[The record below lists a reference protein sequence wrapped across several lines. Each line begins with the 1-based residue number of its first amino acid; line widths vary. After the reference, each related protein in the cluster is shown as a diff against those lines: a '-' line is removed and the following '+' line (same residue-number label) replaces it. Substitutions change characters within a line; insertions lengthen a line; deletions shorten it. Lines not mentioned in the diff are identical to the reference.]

1 MNASRNITLYI
12 KTPFQSLFANASLY
26 WRGIYKPPPFSEI
39 RKVFYLRR
47 HARLYQSGFNRLPA
61 LTPEGT
67 PSVRLPFNPAQVQLK
82 IFRLAPRNPR
92 EIFSADKAPYALKIS
107 FKKRAARPPI

>member
-1 MNASRNITLYI
+1 MPPYI
-12 KTPFQSLFANASLY
+12 DAAF
-26 WRGIYKPPPFSEI
+26 YKPPPFSEI

-47 HARLYQSGFNRLPA
+47 YARLYQSGFNRLPA

-67 PSVRLPFNPAQVQLK
+67 PSVRLPFNPAQVQIK